1 MNAVRRFVGWL
12 GAVSWVALCAAG
24 CSWLDTSDDDDPFR
38 EQRLVNEMNEKTN
51 FPDPEDVRR
60 TRMENAAKFLALP
73 ESQRKPIARPQGPT
87 APAGP
92 IVPPG
97 PIPSTPTQTGV
108 SPAAATSTDVATQ
121 IRVVAMI
128 GSDVVITDDEV
139 LQMVR
144 QRGIEYVRLTG
155 TARDAKEKELFQDE
169 LRRLIERELILNDFL
184 GKIKKNKPQVLDVV
198 KEQAQQAVTR
208 QLKEF
213 KKLNN
218 FKSEAEFT
226 EALKAQG
233 LSMKGLQRQLERNA
247 MMNMFLAEIM
257 REKGKN
263 TSLAEVIRYYEEH
276 SEEFKIEDQVKWLDL
291 FVSYRRFN
299 TTVEARQYA
308 EQLLQQAKAGT
319 DFVQLVKQYGHG
331 DSPLRDGEGIGQKRG
346 EIQPKEL
353 EPTIL
358 ALTKGQLSAIVPT
371 ETGFHIMK
379 VVEREQAGYRPF
391 DEKTQ
396 LYIRGKL
403 AGQIKQADYDKLIE
417 DLWRKTTVR
426 VIE

>member
-12 GAVSWVALCAAG
+12 GVVSCVAICASG
-24 CSWLDTSDDDDPFR
+24 CQWLDTSDDDDPFR
-38 EQRLVNEMNEKTN
+38 EQRLVNEMNAKTN
-51 FPDPEDVRR
+51 FPDPEAVRQTR
-60 TRMENAAKFLALP
+60 TENAAKFLAMP
-73 ESQRKPIARPQGPT
+73 ESERKPIARPQGPT
-87 APAGP
+87 APTGP
-92 IVPPG
+92 LAQPTA
-97 PIPSTPTQTGV
+97 TPT
-108 SPAAATSTDVATQ
+108 AAGSSDVATQ

-139 LQMVR
+139 FQMVR

-155 TARDAKEKELFQDE
+155 TARDAKEKELFQEE

-198 KEQAQQAVTR
+198 KEQAQLAVTR
-208 QLKEF
+208 KLKEF

-233 LSMKGLQRQLERNA
+233 LTMKGLQRQLERNA
-247 MMNMFLAEIM
+247 MMDMFLAEMM
-257 REKGKN
+257 REKGKH
-263 TSLAEVIRYYEEH
+263 TSLAEVVRYYEDH
-276 SEEFKIEDQVKWLDL
+276 PDEFKIEDHVKWLDL

-308 EQLLQQAKAGT
+308 EQLLQQAQAGT

-371 ETGFHIMK
+371 ETGFHIVK
-379 VVEREQAGYRPF
+379 VIEREQAGYRPF
-391 DEKTQ
+391 DEKVQ

-403 AGQIKQADYDKLIE
+403 TGQMQKADYDKLIE
-417 DLWRKTTVR
+417 SLWRKTTVR
-426 VIE
+426 IIETP

>member
-1 MNAVRRFVGWL
+1 MNAVRRVVGSLWAL
-12 GAVSWVALCAAG
+12 SCAVVCAVGCAPLDENEQAQNIGQDPYSAVESVA
-24 CSWLDTSDDDDPFR
+24 D
-38 EQRLVNEMNEKTN
+38 QRAKS
-51 FPDPEDVRR
+51 
-60 TRMENAAKFLALP
+60 AAKYLAMS
-73 ESQRKPIARPQGPT
+73 ESERKPIARPQGPA

-92 IVPPG
+92 IAAPASQ
-97 PIPSTPTQTGV
+97 PSVT
-108 SPAAATSTDVATQ
+108 PAAATSSDVATQ
-121 IRVVAMI
+121 VRVVAMI

-139 LQMVR
+139 FQMVR
-144 QRGIEYVRLTG
+144 QRGMEYVRLTG
-155 TARDAKEKELFQDE
+155 TARDAKEKELFQEE

-198 KEQAQQAVTR
+198 KEQAQLSVTR
-208 QLKEF
+208 KLKEF

-247 MMNMFLAEIM
+247 MMDMFLAETM
-257 REKGKN
+257 REKGKH
-263 TSLAEVIRYYEEH
+263 TSLAEVVRYYEEH
-276 SEEFKIEDQVKWLDL
+276 PDEFKIEDHVKWLDL

-308 EQLLQQAKAGT
+308 EQLLQQVKAGK

-346 EIQPKEL
+346 EITPKEL

-358 ALTKGQLSAIVPT
+358 ALTTGQLSAIVPT
-371 ETGFHIMK
+371 ETGFHIVK
-379 VVEREQAGYRPF
+379 VVEREQAGFRPF

-396 LYIRGKL
+396 LYIRSKL
-403 AGQIKQADYDKLIE
+403 TGQIQKADYDKLIE
-417 DLWRKTTVR
+417 GLWRKTTVR
-426 VIE
+426 IIE

>member
-1 MNAVRRFVGWL
+1 V
-12 GAVSWVALCAAG
+12 
-24 CSWLDTSDDDDPFR
+24 
-38 EQRLVNEMNEKTN
+38 
-51 FPDPEDVRR
+51 
-60 TRMENAAKFLALP
+60 
-73 ESQRKPIARPQGPT
+73 

-92 IVPPG
+92 IAAPG
-97 PIPSTPTQTGV
+97 PAGQPSVT
-108 SPAAATSTDVATQ
+108 PAAAASSDVATQ
-121 IRVVAMI
+121 VRVVAMI

-139 LQMVR
+139 FQMVR
-144 QRGIEYVRLTG
+144 QRGAEYVRLAG
-155 TARDAKEKELFQDE
+155 TARDAKEKELFQEE

-184 GKIKKNKPQVLDVV
+184 TRIKKNKPQVLDVV
-198 KEQAQQAVTR
+198 KEHAQQAVTR

-213 KKLNN
+213 KRLNN
-218 FKSEAEFT
+218 FKTEAEFT
-226 EALKAQG
+226 EALKSQG

-247 MMNMFLAEIM
+247 MMSMFLAETM
-257 REKGKN
+257 REKGKT

-276 SEEFKIEDQVKWLDL
+276 ADEFKVEDQVKWLDL

-308 EQLLQQAKAGT
+308 EQLLQQAKAGA

-346 EIQPKEL
+346 EITPKEL

-358 ALTKGQLSAIVPT
+358 ALNKGQLSALVPT
-371 ETGFHIMK
+371 ETGFHVVK
-379 VVEREQAGYRPF
+379 VVEREHAGYRPF

-396 LYIRGKL
+396 LYIRNRL
-403 AGQIKQADYDKLIE
+403 AGQMQKADYDKLIE

-426 VIE
+426 IIETP